1 MILRPAQIHLMRMG
15 RPVTPANFGGDSDSD
30 SSTNTTNRTDNYAQ
44 NIDRRNVASDSAVSL
59 SGDNN
64 VVDRSSSSVTTFTD
78 TSNRS
83 TTSITEMMDKS
94 NRSTNFADSSNRST
108 STSTVNNTTVTDYG
122 SINKSID
129 GLGSMTNKAIDV
141 AAGGVNGAMD
151 TLKYLASMQLKT
163 VEAAFDISKA
173 TSANALGNSAAVM
186 GFANDA
192 LNKTSDSMKDAK
204 DSGQSKMVTYA
215 IAAVAVVGVAFALK
229 N

>member
-83 TTSITEMMDKS
+83 TTSITEMLDKS
-94 NRSTNFADSSNRST
+94 NRSTNMST
-108 STSTVNNTTVTDYG
+108 TTNNTVTDYG
-122 SINKSID
+122 SVNKSLD
-129 GLGSMTNKAIDV
+129 GLGNMTSKAMDV

-192 LNKTSDSMKDAK
+192 LNKTSDSMRDAK

-215 IAAVAVVGVAFALK
+215 IAAVAAVGIAFAFK
-229 N
+229 K